1 MMGVHEHEGQAMHT
15 TSPLTSDDAVDIE
28 VTLLGFGLSDDE
40 ANWTSPT
47 GEVIYFNVVPE
58 FGTFAAMILAIAII
72 SIVTVSARSKL
83 SIMPRL

>member
-40 ANWTSPT
+40 ANWTGPT
-47 GEVIYFNVVPE
+47 GEVIYFNVVP
-58 FGTFAAMILAIAII
+58 
-72 SIVTVSARSKL
+72 
-83 SIMPRL
+83 